1 MKKATVILLA
11 ILVVSLFAFQP
22 VLMGG
27 HSLIVSPMFAHALTD
42 NETAINQTIPTY
54 EREFSVDRQFYKP
67 VKIMV
72 TYPYTHNTNV
82 TDITTIGPS
91 RYIYDV
97 TPSSLTFIA
106 EDIDIYTFT
115 VQISYDNA
123 TTRNVLIT
131 IWQGDLPAEGYTWTE
146 TANTFVVHVKINM
159 TEQPHYPTESAV
171 AKEVVNQL
179 QQTFIQQLEEQ
190 RRILAEVQS
199 TNSMNSMIGMVN
211 SVVCV
216 IALLLAG
223 FGYRRKRLIPA
234 EGS

>member
-1 MKKATVILLA
+1 MRRTLLL
-11 ILVVSLFAFQP
+11 ICLLVVSLFMSEP
-22 VLMGG
+22 LLMGE
-27 HSLIVSPMFAHALTD
+27 HSLVVSPMFAQALAD
-42 NETAINQTIPTY
+42 NETTTNQTVPTY

-115 VQISYDNA
+115 VQISYDNS

-146 TANTFVVHVKINM
+146 TANTFVVHIKLNM

-199 TNSMNSMIGMVN
+199 TNSINSLITMMAAIV
-211 SVVCV
+211 SV

-223 FGYRRKRLIPA
+223 FGHREKKLIPEEA
-234 EGS
+234 S